1 MIARQM
7 KQSRM
12 DGAGPIP
19 VEAMLEL
26 KGKLFT
32 FVALKLRSK
41 SFELLNSRFE
51 KREYSSCMEEQI
63 FYLKLYSMSGF
74 CRD

>member
-26 KGKLFT
+26 KGGFFT
-32 FVALKLRSK
+32 FLTLK
-41 SFELLNSRFE
+41 
-51 KREYSSCMEEQI
+51 
-63 FYLKLYSMSGF
+63 
-74 CRD
+74 